1 MTIEHIFAEPSR
13 FERFVNPE
21 IGELIRRIGLDKTY
35 VHGQGCVL
43 RDEHGHEYLDFLA
56 SYGALPFGHAPKS
69 IMDAL
74 VKLVESCEPIFVQ
87 PSSMAASGELAERL
101 IALAP
106 GEFRTV
112 TFQNSGAE
120 TVEAAFKACIAAT
133 GRRRI
138 LAARNSFHGKTMA
151 ALSATGNP
159 KYQHVFH
166 APIAGFDFVDFGD
179 AAAVRN
185 AFHSG
190 PSDYAAII
198 LEPVQGE
205 GGIHVAP
212 DGYFREVRQAC
223 DEYGVMLI
231 VDEVQTGLGRTG
243 RLFAIERDGI
253 QADCLLLAKAL
264 GGGVVP
270 IGACLLAASVQTEE
284 FHLKHSSTFGGN
296 TLACRVGLASLNRLT
311 APGSMLL
318 ANVKANGD
326 FLLSELHRLAHRYG
340 NVISEVRGVGYL
352 IGVEFDVNRTNFER
366 HFGSFMG
373 IAGEQDS
380 LVPLLASHMLNVGRV
395 RVAPTLNGA
404 STLRIEP
411 PLIATR
417 AHCEQFLAAF
427 EQAVALVSVGNT
439 GALLAHLTGGLAVER
454 SSADGA
460 PRNDAINPS
469 VPRFGFLVHPLEPKN
484 YAEFD
489 ESLAGYDEAALA
501 LMEDRLNPVMDPFYV
516 STVRLTSPTGAR
528 AEGDFITVP
537 RSAAQLAAMP
547 LEESTALIEEAM
559 GIARKRG
566 ASLIGLGGHTSIVT
580 SGGTRVAGKGIA
592 VSTGNTYTM
601 LSAVEAAC
609 SVLAKT
615 GRSISDVRVAVIGGT
630 GSIGSAIARVIAA
643 QARWL
648 TLIGNPRSAKFNRAR
663 FGAVYDR
670 IADYA
675 QSAVA
680 RTPGSILDVVAG
692 RLADGQSRPALVQ
705 ALLAEG
711 EADVDAPLRHSSAL
725 AEELQRSDFVL
736 VATSSTDRFIS
747 PEHLKA
753 GAIVCDLSRPANVS
767 HEIARSRHD
776 VLVIDGGIVEV
787 PGRALLGSRFGIPED
802 LSYAC
807 MAEVMMMALGGVNR
821 DASLGLD
828 LASEDLELFQRLS
841 VEHGFRLAGLRSF
854 DKALEPEHW
863 ARYIAQFSNQSAA
876 VEQEIA

>member
-1 MTIEHIFAEPSR
+1 MNIEHIFSEPGR

-21 IGELIRRIGLDKTY
+21 IGELIRRIGLDKTF
-35 VHGQGCVL
+35 VQGQGCVL
-43 RDEHGHEYLDFLA
+43 RDQQGHEYLDFLA
-56 SYGALPFGHAPKS
+56 SYGALPFGHAPKP

-74 VKLVESCEPIFVQ
+74 VKLADGGEPIFVQ
-87 PSSMAASGELAERL
+87 PSSLAASGELAERL
-101 IALAP
+101 IAIAP
-106 GEFRTV
+106 GKFRTV

-120 TVEAAFKACIAAT
+120 TVEASFKACIAAT
-133 GRRRI
+133 GRSRI

-159 KYQHVFH
+159 KYQDVFH

-179 AAAVRN
+179 AAAVRA
-185 AFHSG
+185 AFHAR
-190 PSDYAAII
+190 PSDYAAVI

-212 DGYFREVRQAC
+212 EGYFREVRQAC
-223 DEYGVMLI
+223 DDHGVMLI

-243 RLFAIERDGI
+243 RLFAIEREAV

-264 GGGVVP
+264 GGGVAP

-296 TLACRVGLASLNRLT
+296 TLACRVGLAALDLFTDPAST
-311 APGSMLL
+311 LL
-318 ANVKANGD
+318 ADVQANGD
-326 FLLSELHRLAHRYG
+326 FLLTSLHRLADRYH
-340 NVISEVRGVGYL
+340 NVISEVRGAGYL
-352 IGVEFDVNRTNFER
+352 IGVEFDVSRANFER

-373 IAGEQDS
+373 LAGEQDS
-380 LVPLLASHMLNVGRV
+380 LVPLIASHMLNVGRV

-427 EQAVALVSVGNT
+427 EEAVALVSAGNT
-439 GALLAHLTGGLAVER
+439 GALLAHLTGGRPVER
-454 SSADGA
+454 ASIVAA
-460 PRNDAINPS
+460 PRDEAIDRS

-484 YAEFD
+484 YAEYD
-489 ESLAGYDEAALA
+489 ESLAGYDEKALT

-547 LEESTALIEEAM
+547 LDESTALIEEAM
-559 GIARKRG
+559 DIARARG

-580 SGGTRVAGKGIA
+580 GGGTRVAGKGIA
-592 VSTGNTYTM
+592 ISTGNTYTM

-609 SVLAKT
+609 SVLART
-615 GRSISDVRVAVIGGT
+615 GRSIDDVRVAVVGGT
-630 GSIGSAIARVIAA
+630 GSIGSAIARVIAT
-643 QARWL
+643 QVRRL
-648 TLIGNPRSAKFNRAR
+648 TLVGNPRSALFNRAR

-670 IADYA
+670 IVDHA
-675 QSAVA
+675 QSSVA
-680 RTPGSILDVVAG
+680 RTPGSVLDAVAR
-692 RLADGQSRPALVQ
+692 RLADGTPRAELVET
-705 ALLAEG
+705 LLAEG
-711 EADVDAPLRHSSAL
+711 ENNVDAPLRHSSEL
-725 AEELQRSDFVL
+725 AAELQRADLVL
-736 VATSSTDRFIS
+736 VATSSTERFIS
-747 PEHLKA
+747 PEHLKP

-767 HEIARSRHD
+767 HEIALVRHD

-807 MAEVMMMALGGVNR
+807 MAEVMMMALGGVCR

-854 DKALEPEHW
+854 DKALDPEHW
-863 ARYIAQFSNQSAA
+863 ARYVAQFGSQDAA
-876 VEQEIA
+876 AMQEIE